1 MIKRSLFLTGP
12 VLNKIPRAYYSE
24 RSKSRG
30 ETGEENE
37 QEKKICFRFVF
48 CPMHYILKEW
58 NYNLEYLELRL
69 RFSTYLG
76 GNCVSARMNKG
87 VPLRETV
94 KRGAERNT
102 LKRERKRE
110 KGGKKEKKIES
121 VDPVVQI
128 TKIKGTSSS
137 VRFIYLICLTFLL
150 YQNSKLSKF

>member
-1 MIKRSLFLTGP
+1 
-12 VLNKIPRAYYSE
+12 
-24 RSKSRG
+24 
-30 ETGEENE
+30 
-37 QEKKICFRFVF
+37 
-48 CPMHYILKEW
+48 
-58 NYNLEYLELRL
+58 
-69 RFSTYLG
+69 
-76 GNCVSARMNKG
+76 MNKG

-137 VRFIYLICLTFLL
+137 PFHLPYLLNVPPI
-150 YQNSKLSKF
+150 SKF